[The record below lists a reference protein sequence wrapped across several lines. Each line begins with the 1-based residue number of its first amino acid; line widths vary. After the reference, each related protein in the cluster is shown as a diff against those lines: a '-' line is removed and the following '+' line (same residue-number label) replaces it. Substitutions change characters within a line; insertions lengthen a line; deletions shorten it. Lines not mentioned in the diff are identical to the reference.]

1 MEPVPD
7 PSTQASRSN
16 LATSHCHPCVL
27 PEVNMESKLLGYTL
41 NGDIWA
47 VKSLFLQYLHP
58 TALTTDDI
66 KAPGDRPE

>member
-1 MEPVPD
+1 
-7 PSTQASRSN
+7 
-16 LATSHCHPCVL
+16 
-27 PEVNMESKLLGYTL
+27 MESKLLGYTL

-47 VKSLFLQYLHP
+47 VKSLFLQYLYP